1 MLISLK
7 HNTYLHPFLGYFW
20 FKPFHIFMCF
30 VFCDATY
37 FLVAVSNK
45 SNVISFHNNSVGCL
59 FPYICNLSKIDLF
72 VCARARVYW
81 EGGGSLSSRI
91 DSSLV
96 LTTWTTCI
104 PDTENTKKGFQQWK
118 RISEKKSTE
127 NAIVI
132 VLKRQDWL
140 PRIER
145 HSCKF
150 VFFYYRMHSM
160 AFFSSQ
166 QRYWHFIPGALDKI
180 AISAFAR
187 HNNWD
192 DQPKAAQDVTNSNSF
207 L

>member
-1 MLISLK
+1 MEQYIFQYFFKLTKIQHSLYTRCNFGKVLKSIEGYILLENLIYKLSKASLIWWKIQFRCVLISLK

-20 FKPFHIFMCF
+20 FKPFHILLCF

-59 FPYICNLSKIDLF
+59 FPYICDLCKIDLF

-104 PDTENTKKGFQQWK
+104 PDTENTKIDFQQ
-118 RISEKKSTE
+118 
-127 NAIVI
+127 
-132 VLKRQDWL
+132 
-140 PRIER
+140 
-145 HSCKF
+145 
-150 VFFYYRMHSM
+150 
-160 AFFSSQ
+160 
-166 QRYWHFIPGALDKI
+166 
-180 AISAFAR
+180 
-187 HNNWD
+187 
-192 DQPKAAQDVTNSNSF
+192 
-207 L
+207 